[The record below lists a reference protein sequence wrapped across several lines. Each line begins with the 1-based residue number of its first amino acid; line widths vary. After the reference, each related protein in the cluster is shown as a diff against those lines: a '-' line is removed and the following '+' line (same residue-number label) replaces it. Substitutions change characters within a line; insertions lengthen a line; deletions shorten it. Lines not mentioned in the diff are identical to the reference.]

1 MSFDAGNDETESS
14 AQQGDELRGS
24 PASNITPASTPAEEP
39 GPGGVQ
45 ATEPGAEQL
54 NVELARVTAE
64 RDAAVKALDKEERRA
79 RTGGRI
85 RRTVVGLLVVLF
97 AILLPVTYVVAWTH
111 YVVLT
116 NRGFEKTV
124 VPIGTDPAVTSAVA
138 TTLTNQIFT
147 SLNVQQTVAN
157 ALPSK
162 ASFIAGPVTNAA
174 KGYVQGAVTTVL
186 QSSQFQALWKQ
197 AVDFAHTQLL
207 SVLKGN
213 SKAVTT
219 TNGQVV
225 LDVVPLLDAALQ
237 QLEPF
242 ISSVVGRPVNLP
254 SITAQQIPAS
264 ACQQI
269 ASALNRPLPSN
280 CGQIPLF
287 PADRLTQA
295 RHLVRVFNGVL
306 ILLLVLTPVV
316 AAGALWLSRRR
327 RRTLLQLSV
336 GGLLGLVIIR
346 RAVNWVST
354 SLINH
359 GPPENK
365 SARQAILTHLFH
377 QYFSISRWLVLAL
390 IVVFAVALITGPYG
404 WAVSL
409 RRFLSHWAREGRN
422 LADAVWGR
430 ARDDRTFEWV
440 RAHLDLLRI
449 AGVALAVL
457 LLIVISVS
465 WVGFLIIAVLLIAY
479 EFWLH
484 RVGRATPTSPEV
496 PPGDSAG
503 GSASDV
509 PTDRDVIARGHGDQA
524 PAS

>member
-1 MSFDAGNDETESS
+1 MSFDAGNGETEAS
-14 AQQGDELRGS
+14 GDRGAELHGS
-24 PASNITPASTPAEEP
+24 TPPDSTPASAPAEVSGTG
-39 GPGGVQ
+39 GPD
-45 ATEPGAEQL
+45 AAEPGAEEL

-64 RDAAVKALDKEERRA
+64 RDAAVKALDKEENRA
-79 RTGGRI
+79 RKGGRI
-85 RRTVVGLLVVLF
+85 RRTVVGLLVLLF

-124 VPIGTDPAVTSAVA
+124 VPIGTDPAVTAAVA

-147 SLNVQQTVAN
+147 SLNVEQTVKN

-174 KGYVQGAVTTVL
+174 KGYVQSAVTTVL
-186 QSSQFQALWKQ
+186 QSNQFQALWKQ

-225 LDVVPLLDAALQ
+225 LNVVPLLDAALQ

-254 SITAQQIPAS
+254 SVTAQQIPAS
-264 ACQQI
+264 ACQQL
-269 ASALNRPLPSN
+269 ASAINRPLPSN

-287 PADRLTQA
+287 PADKLTQA

-316 AAGALWLSRRR
+316 AAAALWLSRRR
-327 RRTLLQLSV
+327 RRTLLQLSL

-346 RAVNWVST
+346 RVVNWVTT
-354 SLINH
+354 SLVNH
-359 GPPENK
+359 GPPANK
-365 SARQAILTHLFH
+365 DARRAILTHLFH
-377 QYFSISRWLVLAL
+377 QYFSISRWLLLAL
-390 IVVFAVALITGPYG
+390 IVVFLAALITGPYG

-409 RRFLSHWAREGRN
+409 RRFLSHWAREGWN
-422 LADAVWGR
+422 LAEAAWGR

-440 RAHLDLLRI
+440 RAHLDLLRF

-465 WVGFLIIAVLLIAY
+465 WVGFLIIAVLLIGY

-484 RVGRATPTSPEV
+484 LVGRATPTPDEV
-496 PPGDSAG
+496 GPPDSDAG
-503 GSASDV
+503 HDV
-509 PTDRDVIARGHGDQA
+509 MGRGQSDQA